1 MMRTEGRLRHL
12 DLLRKVR
19 TTAAD
24 SMPPEVAA
32 AMEQAAKVRNPAEFV
47 PAAFQ
52 LNDAKPAPC
61 AA

>member
-1 MMRTEGRLRHL
+1 M